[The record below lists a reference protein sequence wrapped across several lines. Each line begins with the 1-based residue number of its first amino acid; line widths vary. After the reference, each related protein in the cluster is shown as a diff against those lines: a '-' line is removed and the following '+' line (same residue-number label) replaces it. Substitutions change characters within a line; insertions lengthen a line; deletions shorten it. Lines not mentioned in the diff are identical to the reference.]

1 MLLIR
6 TSVGRSQFG
15 GLGLFTAEDVPART
29 IVWQKHPLN
38 PLTFSEEELQA
49 LPRQARETVLFYGFM
64 DYETG
69 RYQLDI
75 DNARFMNHEE
85 FPNIF
90 SSRNGR
96 DMLARVDLPKGTEL
110 TINYRRVD
118 KMSSPEEIHRFPHR
132 QFLLDIPDQFP
143 GRRLVDKDYEKDW
156 A

>member
-6 TSVGRSQFG
+6 TSVGRSRFG

-49 LPRQARETVLFYGFM
+49 LPRQGRELVLFYGFM
-64 DYETG
+64 DYDTG

-75 DNARFMNHEE
+75 DNARFMNHDEY
-85 FPNIF
+85 PNVF
-90 SSRNGR
+90 SSRNGI
-96 DMLARVDLPKGTEL
+96 DMLSRVDMPKGTEI

-118 KMSSPEEIHRFPHR
+118 KMSSTEELHRFPHR
-132 QFLLDIPDQFP
+132 QFLRDIPDRFP
-143 GRRLVDKDYEKDW
+143 HRRVYEKDFDRPE
-156 A
+156 

>member
-15 GLGLFTAEDVPART
+15 GLGLFTAEDVPARAV
-29 IVWQKHPLN
+29 VWQKHALN
-38 PLTFSEEELQA
+38 PLTFSEEKLQA

-64 DYETG
+64 DYDSG
-69 RYQLDI
+69 LYQLDI
-75 DNARFMNHEE
+75 DNARFMNHAEY
-85 FPNIF
+85 PNLF

-96 DMLARVDLPKGTEL
+96 DMLARTDLPSGTEI

-132 QFLLDIPDQFP
+132 QFLLNIPDQFP
-143 GRRLVDKDYEKDW
+143 NRKVFEKEFERDW
-156 A
+156 E